1 MGVVM
6 TNLIDKFRH
15 IKFLEEK
22 KRFLLFVFL
31 LFFLLLFSFYLLRI
45 AYARYEVRAKINAN
59 IDKALYIFEDEK
71 LDFNLEP
78 DGIIPSDE
86 PYTYRFSVS
95 NYNANKHSDVDI
107 SYQVKVRTTTNLP
120 ITVSLYRN
128 ELPSASG
135 AVNMFQSSVLQQD
148 EDDAWYRLYSSI
160 SEFEMD
166 YEDDV
171 TDVYTMVIS
180 FPSSY
185 ATDVL
190 YANYLESIEVI
201 LESKQII

>member
-1 MGVVM
+1 M
-6 TNLIDKFRH
+6 TNWIHKFRH
-15 IKFLEEK
+15 IPFLEEK

-31 LFFLLLFSFYLLRI
+31 LFFLLFFAFYLLRV
-45 AYARYEVRAKINAN
+45 AYARYELRAKINAN

-71 LDFNLEP
+71 IDFNLEP
-78 DGIIPSDE
+78 EGIIPSDE
-86 PYTYRFSVS
+86 DYVYRFSVS
-95 NYNANKHSDVDI
+95 NYNTNKHSDVDI

-120 ITVSLYRN
+120 ITIAMYRN
-128 ELPSASG
+128 ELPEDSG
-135 AVNMFQSSVLQQD
+135 AANLFQSSVLQQD
-148 EDDAWYRLYSSI
+148 EDDAWYRMYQSVD
-160 SEFEMD
+160 EFEMD
-166 YEDDV
+166 YMDDV

-185 ATDVL
+185 ATDVI